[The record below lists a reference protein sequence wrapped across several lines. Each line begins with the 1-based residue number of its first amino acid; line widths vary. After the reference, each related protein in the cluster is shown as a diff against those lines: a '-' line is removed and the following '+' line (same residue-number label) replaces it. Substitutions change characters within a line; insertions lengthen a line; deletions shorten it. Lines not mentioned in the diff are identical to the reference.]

1 MTEPEHINSAN
12 YAYGLI
18 GAYAIVY
25 LGIAVCSLSWLH
37 GNPTDCSPFIDLIC
51 CLRAQDL
58 PCYYYGPRKFSH
70 TNLQQN
76 SADEHYGY
84 LRYCCHYVDEY

>member
-37 GNPTDCSPFIDLIC
+37 GNPTDSSPFIDLM
-51 CLRAQDL
+51 LLTSTRPTVL
-58 PCYYYGPRKFSH
+58 LLWS
-70 TNLQQN
+70 
-76 SADEHYGY
+76 EE
-84 LRYCCHYVDEY
+84 V